1 MVVLRAAIDQL
12 KYKYSIIK
20 PHLNERSRRIW
31 SGIEASSYGH
41 GGIELIHKVT
51 GLSKST
57 IRQGIKEINQSPLLN
72 DPTNRIRKKGG
83 GRKSITT
90 SQPGIL
96 EALQALISP
105 FSKGDPEKPLLWTSK
120 SVRKLAKE
128 LCNQGYKIVHRSVS
142 KLLHQQGYSLQS
154 NKKTLENS
162 NHKDRDAQFKYINE
176 SIKKSIKIKNPII
189 SVDIK
194 KKENIGNYKNN
205 GQEYAPKGKAIKVK
219 GHDFIDKKLGKVV
232 PYGVYD
238 IGKNKGWVS
247 VGISSDTA
255 KFAVNTIRTWWLTDG
270 IKRYPQATELTITA
284 DCGGSNGY
292 RTRLWKIELQQLA
305 NELKMKIKVHHFPS
319 GTSKWNKI
327 EHRLFSYI
335 SKNWRG
341 KPLINRET
349 VVNLIRNTTTEKGL
363 TVSAILDKNEYETGL
378 KISDEQLNQVNLNG
392 DSFHPEW
399 NYSIAN
405 EKN

>member
-1 MVVLRAAIDQL
+1 MTISKAKIDEL
-12 KYKYSIIK
+12 KNKYSIIK
-20 PHLNERSRRIW
+20 SHLNERSRRIW
-31 SGIEASSYGH
+31 SGMEASSYGH
-41 GGIELIHKVT
+41 GGIELLHKVT
-51 GLSKST
+51 SISRTT
-57 IRQGIKEINQSPLLN
+57 IRKGIKEINVFSHLN
-72 DPTNRIRKKGG
+72 NPIKRIRKKGG

-90 SQPGIL
+90 TQPGIL
-96 EALQALISP
+96 SALEDLVSA

-120 SVRKLAKE
+120 STQKLSKE
-128 LCNQGYKIVHRSVS
+128 LGVQGYKVASRTIS
-142 KLLHQQGYSLQS
+142 KLLHNLGYSLQA

-176 SIKKSIKIKNPII
+176 SIIKAQKMKNPTI
-189 SVDIK
+189 SIDTK

-205 GQEYAPKGKAIKVK
+205 GQEYAPKGKPMEVK

-270 IKRYPQATELTITA
+270 AKRYPQATELTITA
-284 DCGGSNGY
+284 DCGGSNSY
-292 RTRLWKIELQQLA
+292 RSRLWKVELQQLA
-305 NELKMKIKVHHFPS
+305 NELKMNIKVHHFPP

-349 VVNLIRNTTTEKGL
+349 VVNLIGNTTTEKGL
-363 TVSAILDKNEYETGL
+363 TVKAVLDKNEYETGL
-378 KISDEQLNQVNLNG
+378 KISDEELNQVNLVG
-392 DSFHPEW
+392 DDFHPEW
-399 NYSIAN
+399 NYYIFN
-405 EKN
+405 NKN